1 MKAINLKTEYLENP
15 LGIDIRKP
23 RLFWNCDGGVRQSA
37 YQIIATA
44 DNKIILDTGKVISP
58 QMAGVPFGAQAGSKT
73 RVYWKVRL
81 WDENDKEGEWSE
93 QAFFE
98 TAFLNPAEWKAK
110 WITGN
115 YSPESKNKELL
126 PFIGKKI
133 KRYPVDCFCKEFSV
147 AGIENARLYIT
158 ACGLYEAYINGK
170 KIGNYILTPGHT
182 DYNKRVQYQTY
193 DVTELLNIGKNK
205 IEIML
210 ADGWYRGSTGGWGI
224 RNQYGYETKLIC
236 QLEQNGNV
244 ILVSDDSW
252 KWSNDGP
259 IRFADNQDGEI
270 FDSRMKPSYS
280 GKAKL
285 TTHKVVPVCSNN
297 VPVLEHERLNDPKL
311 IITPKGKKL
320 LDFGQ
325 NIAGYVEFDCNAKE
339 GQKIYLRFGEL
350 IDENGEL
357 TLKNIQTSANGYT
370 SPHQEVK
377 YICSNGRN
385 HYKTRFAVFG
395 FQYVLVDSDVQ
406 WSAKDFT
413 AVAVY
418 SDLER
423 TGWFES
429 SNTLLNKFVENTV
442 WSAKNNFLDIPT
454 DCPTR
459 ERHGW
464 SGDAQIFCKTACYL
478 FDFNAFAQKYL
489 NDLYDWQK
497 PNGKL
502 PQIAPA
508 GGIDFYMQ
516 VMNGSVGWA
525 DAGVLMPYNL
535 WKQTDDKAV
544 LKKYWSG
551 MVKYA
556 EFMKKRCGRKT
567 PLSEPI
573 GIHGKARRYLVNIG
587 QSYGEWAEPA
597 DVHPNKMTD
606 MILPHP
612 EESTAYTAYIMGIMA
627 EIANALGKTDMAK
640 NYRDFSEKVKKSYRA
655 MRRLDKFTLD
665 TDRQASLVRPLYMN
679 LLDEKQADFAKKRLV
694 KALDNYGWRLGT
706 GFLST
711 PFILS
716 VLADIDIEY
725 AYKLLENEEMPGW
738 LFMPKSGANTIW
750 ESWEGTAAQGG
761 IASLNHYSKGAV
773 CEWLFSSMCGI
784 QVNGENHFVIK
795 PMPGG
800 HFTYAKA
807 LYKSIFGKVYSG
819 WKKENGKYVYEI
831 EIPANT
837 TAEIILPNSAAE
849 TVTAGSYRFE
859 I

>member
-1 MKAINLKTEYLENP
+1 
-15 LGIDIRKP
+15 
-23 RLFWNCDGGVRQSA
+23 
-37 YQIIATA
+37 
-44 DNKIILDTGKVISP
+44 
-58 QMAGVPFGAQAGSKT
+58 
-73 RVYWKVRL
+73 
-81 WDENDKEGEWSE
+81 
-93 QAFFE
+93 
-98 TAFLNPAEWKAK
+98 
-110 WITGN
+110 
-115 YSPESKNKELL
+115 
-126 PFIGKKI
+126 
-133 KRYPVDCFCKEFSV
+133 
-147 AGIENARLYIT
+147 
-158 ACGLYEAYINGK
+158 
-170 KIGNYILTPGHT
+170 
-182 DYNKRVQYQTY
+182 
-193 DVTELLNIGKNK
+193 
-205 IEIML
+205 
-210 ADGWYRGSTGGWGI
+210 
-224 RNQYGYETKLIC
+224 
-236 QLEQNGNV
+236 
-244 ILVSDDSW
+244 
-252 KWSNDGP
+252 
-259 IRFADNQDGEI
+259 
-270 FDSRMKPSYS
+270 
-280 GKAKL
+280 
-285 TTHKVVPVCSNN
+285 
-297 VPVLEHERLNDPKL
+297 
-311 IITPKGKKL
+311 
-320 LDFGQ
+320 
-325 NIAGYVEFDCNAKE
+325 
-339 GQKIYLRFGEL
+339 
-350 IDENGEL
+350 
-357 TLKNIQTSANGYT
+357 
-370 SPHQEVK
+370 
-377 YICSNGRN
+377 
-385 HYKTRFAVFG
+385 
-395 FQYVLVDSDVQ
+395 
-406 WSAKDFT
+406 
-413 AVAVY
+413 
-418 SDLER
+418 
-423 TGWFES
+423 
-429 SNTLLNKFVENTV
+429 
-442 WSAKNNFLDIPT
+442 
-454 DCPTR
+454 
-459 ERHGW
+459 
-464 SGDAQIFCKTACYL
+464 
-478 FDFNAFAQKYL
+478 
-489 NDLYDWQK
+489 
-497 PNGKL
+497 
-502 PQIAPA
+502 
-508 GGIDFYMQ
+508 MQ

-535 WKQTDDKAV
+535 WKQTGDKAV
-544 LKKYWSG
+544 LEKYWSG

-725 AYKLLENEEMPGW
+725 AYKLLENEKMPGW

>member
-1 MKAINLKTEYLENP
+1 MKAINLKTEYLKNP
-15 LGIDIRKP
+15 VGIDISRP
-23 RLFWNCDGGVRQSA
+23 RLFWNCEGGVAQTA
-37 YQIIATA
+37 YQIVAKA
-44 DNKIILDTGKVISP
+44 DGDTVVDTGKVMSS
-58 QMAGVPFGAQAGSKT
+58 QMIGVPFGADVNSKT
-73 RVYWKVRL
+73 RVNWQVKL
-81 WDENDKEGEWSE
+81 WDENDNEGEWSDT
-93 QAFFE
+93 AFFE
-98 TAFLNPAEWKAK
+98 TAFLHPSEWKAK

-115 YSPESKNKELL
+115 YSPKNKKKELL
-126 PFIGKKI
+126 PFIGNKI
-133 KRYPVDCFCKEFSV
+133 ERYPVDCFYKEFSV
-147 AGIENARLYIT
+147 DSIGNARLYIT
-158 ACGLYEAYINGK
+158 ACGLYEAYLNGK
-170 KIGNYILTPGHT
+170 RVGEIVLAPGHT

-193 DVTELLNIGKNK
+193 DVTDLLIKGENK
-205 IEIML
+205 LEVML

-224 RNQYGYETKLIC
+224 RNQYGYETKFIC
-236 QLEQNGNV
+236 QLEQNGNP

-259 IRFADNQDGEI
+259 VRFADNQDGEI

-280 GKAKL
+280 DKAKI
-285 TTHKVVPVCSNN
+285 TEHKVVPICSNN
-297 VPVLEHERLNDPKL
+297 VPVLEHERFTNPKL
-311 IITPKGKKL
+311 IITPSGKKV

-325 NIAGYVEFDCNAKE
+325 NIAGFVEFTVHAKS
-339 GQKIYLRFGEL
+339 GQRIYLQCGEL

-370 SPHQEVK
+370 SPHQEIE
-377 YICSNGRN
+377 YICKDGEN
-385 HYKTRFAVFG
+385 HYKTRFTVFG
-395 FQYVLVDSDVQ
+395 FQYVLVDTDIQ
-406 WSAKDFT
+406 WKPEDFT
-413 AVAVY
+413 AIAVY

-429 SNTLLNKFVENTV
+429 SNTLLNQFVENTV

-464 SGDAQIFCKTACYL
+464 TGDAQIFCKTAGYL
-478 FDFNAFAQKYL
+478 FDFTVFAEKYL
-489 NDLYDWQK
+489 NDMYDWQTK
-497 PNGKL
+497 NGKL

-525 DAGVLMPYNL
+525 DAGVLMPYHL
-535 WKQTDDKAV
+535 WKLTGDITV
-544 LKKYWSG
+544 LEKYWNG

-556 EFMKKRCGRKT
+556 GFMQKRCGKKT
-567 PLSEPI
+567 PLSESI
-573 GIHGKARRYLVNIG
+573 GMHGKARRYAVNIG

-612 EESTAYTAYIMGIMA
+612 EESTAYTAYIMEIMA
-627 EIANALGKTDMAK
+627 EISKALGKHK
-640 NYRDFSEKVKKSYRA
+640 EEKSYRAFSENVKKSYQA

-679 LLDEKQADFAKKRLV
+679 LLDEKQTDFAKKRLV
-694 KALDNYGWRLGT
+694 KAMENYGWRLGT

-711 PFILS
+711 PLILY
-716 VLADIDIEY
+716 VLAGIDIKY

-750 ESWEGTAAQGG
+750 ESWEGTQAQGG

-773 CEWLFSSMCGI
+773 CEWLFTIMCGI
-784 QVNGENHFVIK
+784 NVDGENHFIIK
-795 PMPGG
+795 PQPGG
-800 HFTYAKA
+800 NFTHAGFTY
-807 LYKSIFGKVYSG
+807 KSVFGEVSSKWV
-819 WKKENGKYVYEI
+819 KTDDKYTYTI
-831 EIPANT
+831 TIPANC
-837 TAEIILPNSAAE
+837 TADIIFPNGNRE
-849 TVTAGSYRFE
+849 TVTAGTYTYE
-859 I
+859 D